1 MKNDDFRYVFYP
13 NGPGAPAKSLPPKR
27 GQAIMMDG
35 GRMIHGVERT
45 GPGYHSA
52 HMIKGHFNRIEYQG
66 NDTWYVMANDDLVD
80 TFKTEEFRFV

>member
-1 MKNDDFRYVFYP
+1 
-13 NGPGAPAKSLPPKR
+13 
-27 GQAIMMDG
+27 MMDG

-66 NDTWYVMANDDLVD
+66 NDTWYLLANDDLVD
-80 TFKTEEFRFV
+80 TFKTDEFRYASNLVEIIMIALE